1 MISSRSCGHR
11 IASYLCPGND
21 MMCVQ
26 MPAEYFQSMLNI
38 VEQSVGGVRVSQ
50 SSAVIQHR

>member
-1 MISSRSCGHR
+1 
-11 IASYLCPGND
+11 